1 MSDEFIRIKGAKVN
15 NLKNIDVD
23 IPRNKIVVITG
34 LSGSGKSSL
43 AFDTLY
49 AEGQRRYVES
59 LSSYARQFMGKLS
72 KPEVEFIKGLPPA
85 IAIEQ
90 KVISRNPR
98 STVGTTTEIY
108 EYLKLLF
115 ARIGK
120 TYSPVSGKEVKR
132 EDIKDVV
139 NFIETAPENARIYIL
154 SPLIP
159 VSGRSVYDQLEIL
172 KMQGFSRVIENSVVV
187 DIDDILERKSKDDKS
202 KKADHKWAKNI
213 QILIDRFKASSISEH
228 PQRLHD
234 SIQTA
239 FSEGKGTCIIQIEN
253 GELSQKSFSNL
264 FEMDGISFIEP
275 TPHLFSFNNPYGAC
289 KECNGSGIV
298 DGFDIH
304 LIFPNVERSV
314 YDDAVE
320 VWTNS
325 SLKMFK
331 EKFIKAVAKLKFPI
345 HKPVGQLSGLEYHLL
360 WNGDPSENI
369 IGVKESLE
377 LAEENPPN
385 PFIKLYLSRFKGQT
399 VCPVCHGSR
408 LRQDADYVKVGM
420 MSISDMVNMPIDEL
434 FQFFKKYKFKT
445 PNEQKIAQHLL
456 TEILNRLGFVVDV
469 GLGYLTLNRNSR
481 SLSGGESQRINLAT
495 TLGSSLVGS
504 LYILDEP
511 SIGLHSKDTENLI
524 NVLKR
529 LRDIGNTV
537 VVVEHDED
545 IIKCADYIIDIGPFA
560 GRLGGEVVFK
570 GTYNELIND
579 SNNLT
584 AQYIRGM
591 EEDGK
596 KNNSALPVLS
606 IPTPSV
612 RRKWK
617 NYVQINNVK
626 TYNLKN
632 VTVKFPLDIFT
643 VVTGVSG
650 SGKSTLVKK
659 ELYERLEKNLGL
671 FRYINREAESSI
683 FISKKNLSRVV
694 MIDQNPIGKS
704 TRSNPAT
711 YIKIFDH
718 IRELYAQQPLAIQR
732 NYKASFFSF
741 NREGGRCETCQG
753 EGVIHISMQFMADV
767 DLLCSDCNGK
777 RYKDEVLDVKIEGI
791 SISDILDMTINQA
804 YDFFKTLAKSNYTTN
819 ILNGLNILIEVGLG
833 YLKLGQS
840 SSTLSGGEAQRIK
853 LALYLTQANA
863 TKDHIFIFD
872 EPTTGL
878 HFHDINKLYH
888 AFNKLIE
895 IGNTVIV
902 IEHNTEL
909 IKCADWIIDL
919 GPEGGS
925 KGGHVVFEGT
935 PEEII
940 QSKTSFTGKYII
952 PKLKKN
958 GNI

>member
-1 MSDEFIRIKGAKVN
+1 MSEEFIRIKGAKVN

-72 KPEVEFIKGLPPA
+72 KPEVEQIKGLPPA

-120 TYSPVSGKEVKR
+120 TYSPISGKEVKR
-132 EDIKDVV
+132 EDIKDVEH
-139 NFIETAPENARIYIL
+139 FINSAPENDKIYIL
-154 SPLIP
+154 APLI
-159 VSGRSVYDQLEIL
+159 VTSDRSVYDQLEIL
-172 KMQGFSRVIENSVVV
+172 KMQGFSRVIENGILT
-187 DIDDILERKSKDDKS
+187 DIDEILDQNTGTVKSVKKDV
-202 KKADHKWAKNI
+202 KWIKNL
-213 QILIDRFKASSISEH
+213 QILIDRFKASTISEY

-239 FSEGKGTCIIQIEN
+239 FSEGRGTCIVQIEN
-253 GELSQKSFSNL
+253 GELIQKSFTNL
-264 FEMDGISFIEP
+264 FELDGISFTEP
-275 TPHLFSFNNPYGAC
+275 TPHMFSFNNPYGAC
-289 KECNGSGIV
+289 KECNGSGFV
-298 DGFDIH
+298 DGYDIR
-304 LIFPNVERSV
+304 LIIPDTEKSV
-314 YDDAVE
+314 YSDAVE
-320 VWTNS
+320 VWCNN
-325 SLKMFK
+325 SLKIFK
-331 EKFIKAVAKLKFPI
+331 EKFIKEAIHLGFPI
-345 HKPVGQLSGLEYHLL
+345 HKPVEELSTDEFQLL
-360 WNGDPSENI
+360 WNGNPEKKI
-369 IGVKESLE
+369 IGIRQSLE
-377 LAEENPPN
+377 MAEENPPN
-385 PFIKLYLSRFKGQT
+385 PFIRIYLSRYKGQA
-399 VCPVCHGSR
+399 VCPVCKGSR
-408 LRQDADYVKVGM
+408 LRIDAEYVKVGGL
-420 MSISDMVNMPIDEL
+420 SITEMVNMPIDQL
-434 FQFFKKYKFKT
+434 YAFLKKYKFKSA
-445 PNEQKIAQHLL
+445 NEQKIAQHLL
-456 TEILNRLGFVVDV
+456 NEIFNRLGFVYDV

-524 NVLKR
+524 KVLKR

-545 IIKCADYIIDIGPFA
+545 IIKCADHIIDIGPFA
-560 GRLGGEVVFK
+560 GRLGGEVVFQ
-570 GTYNELIND
+570 GSFSELLND
-579 SNNLT
+579 SSNLT

-591 EEDGK
+591 EITPQ
-596 KNNSALPVLS
+596 NSTSKLPEMTIPLPV
-606 IPTPSV
+606 T

-617 NYVQINNVK
+617 NFVQINNVK
-626 TYNLKN
+626 TFNLKN
-632 VTVKFPLDIFT
+632 LSVKFPLDVFT

-659 ELYERLEKNLGL
+659 ELYERLEKTLGL
-671 FRYINREAESSI
+671 YRYINKDSESNI
-683 FISKKNLSRVV
+683 FISKQSIDKVV

-704 TRSNPAT
+704 SRSNPAT

-718 IRELYAQQPLAIQR
+718 IRELFAQQPLAIQR
-732 NYKASFFSF
+732 NYKSSFFSF

-777 RYKDEVLDVKIEGI
+777 RYKDEVLDVKINGA

-804 YDFFKTLAKSNYTTN
+804 FEFFQTLPKSINSQNTM
-819 ILNGLNILIEVGLG
+819 NGLNVLIEVGLG

-878 HFHDINKLYH
+878 HFHDIHKLFH

-925 KGGHVVFEGT
+925 KGGNVVFEGT
-935 PEEII
+935 PEEIVKCK
-940 QSKTSFTGKYII
+940 SSFTGKYLI
-952 PKLKKN
+952 PKLK
-958 GNI
+958 

>member
-172 KMQGFSRVIENSVVV
+172 KMQGFSRVIENSFVI
-187 DIDDILERKSKDDKS
+187 DIDEILERKSKDDKS
-202 KKADHKWAKNI
+202 KKTDHKWAKNI

-253 GELSQKSFSNL
+253 GELTQKSFSNL

-298 DGFDIH
+298 DGFDIR

-331 EKFIKAVAKLKFPI
+331 EKFIKAATILKFPI
-345 HKPVGQLSGLEYHLL
+345 HKPVRELTGLEYHLL
-360 WNGDPSENI
+360 WNGDSSENI

-434 FQFFKKYKFKT
+434 YQFFKKYKFKT

-524 NVLKR
+524 TVLKR

-591 EEDGK
+591 EPDPK
-596 KNNSALPVLS
+596 KNNSTLPTLS
-606 IPTPSV
+606 IPTPIV

-617 NYVQINNVK
+617 NYVQINNVQ
-626 TYNLKN
+626 TFNLKN

-683 FISKKNLSRVV
+683 FVSKKNLSRVV

-791 SISDILDMTINQA
+791 SISDVLDMTISQA
-804 YDFFKTLAKSNYTTN
+804 YDFFKTLTKSNYTTN
-819 ILNGLNILIEVGLG
+819 ILNGLNVLIEVGLG

>member
-72 KPEVEFIKGLPPA
+72 KPEVESIKGLPPA

-98 STVGTTTEIY
+98 STIGSTTEIY

-115 ARIGK
+115 ARIGR

-139 NFIETAPENARIYIL
+139 HYIKEAPADSKIYIL
-154 SPLIP
+154 APFII
-159 VSGRSVYDQLEIL
+159 VSGRSLDEQLEIL
-172 KMQGFSRVIENSVVV
+172 KMQGFSRIIYNNILTE
-187 DIDDILERKSKDDKS
+187 IDDLLEQKKEVSKQ
-202 KKADHKWAKNI
+202 KKGETKVYKNI
-213 QILIDRFKASSISEH
+213 QILIDRFKSSMIEEY

-239 FSEGKGTCIIQIEN
+239 FSEGKGTCIVQIED
-253 GELSQKSFSNL
+253 GTLTQKSFINQ
-264 FEMDGISFIEP
+264 FEMDGISFVEP

-289 KECNGSGIV
+289 KVCNGIGSI
-298 DGFDIH
+298 DGFDIDI
-304 LIFPNVERSV
+304 LIPDKTKSVFDNGVEI
-314 YDDAVE
+314 
-320 VWTNS
+320 WNNNT
-325 SLKMFK
+325 FK
-331 EKFIKAVAKLKFPI
+331 DFKALFIKAAVKEGFHI
-345 HKPVGQLSGLEYHLL
+345 HKPIHQLTREEVKLL
-360 WNGDPSENI
+360 FFGDPEKKI
-369 IGVKESLE
+369 VGIYESLE
-377 LAEENPPN
+377 LVEKNPPN
-385 PFIKLYLSRFKGQT
+385 PFVKIFMSRFKGKT
-399 VCPVCHGSR
+399 TCPICHGSR
-408 LRQDADYVKVGM
+408 LRPDAAYVKVNGL
-420 MSISDMVNMPIDEL
+420 SITEMVEMPIDQL
-434 FQFFKKYKFKT
+434 YTFFKKFKFR
-445 PNEQKIAQHLL
+445 NETEEIIAQHLVN
-456 TEILNRLGFVVDV
+456 EILNRLKFVYDV

-481 SLSGGESQRINLAT
+481 TLSGGESQRINLAT

-511 SIGLHSKDTENLI
+511 SIGLHSRDTDNLI
-524 NVLKR
+524 QVLKR

-537 VVVEHDED
+537 VVVEHDEE
-545 IIKCADYIIDIGPFA
+545 IIRNADYIIDIGPLA
-560 GRLGGEVVFK
+560 GRLGGEVVFT
-570 GTYNELIND
+570 GTFPQLIKN
-579 SNNLT
+579 SENLT
-584 AQYIRGM
+584 AKYIRGM
-591 EEDGK
+591 ESPLALA
-596 KNNSALPVLS
+596 NSNDAIMRISLPA
-606 IPTPSV
+606 T

-617 NYVQINNVK
+617 NYVEIRNAHSF
-626 TYNLKN
+626 NLKN
-632 VTVKFPLDIFT
+632 LTVKFPLDIFT

-659 ELYERLEKNLGL
+659 ELFTQLERNLDL
-671 FRYINREAESSI
+671 VRH
-683 FISKKNLSRVV
+683 ISKDSDTNIYISKSHLSKVV

-711 YIKIFDH
+711 YLKIFDD

-732 NYKASFFSF
+732 NYKASFFTF

-767 DLLCSDCNGK
+767 DLLCTDCNGK
-777 RYKDEVLDVKIEGI
+777 RYKEDVLDVKISNN

-804 YDFFKTLAKSNYTTN
+804 LEFFTTLPHSNYRTSIIN
-819 ILNGLNILIEVGLG
+819 RLKVLIDVGLG

-853 LALYLTQANA
+853 LALYLSQASG
-863 TKDHIFIFD
+863 TKEHVFIFD

-878 HFHDINKLYH
+878 HFHDIHKLYH

-919 GPEGGS
+919 GPEGGNN
-925 KGGHVVFEGT
+925 GGTVVFEGT
-935 PEEII
+935 PEELIKCK
-940 QSKTSFTGKYII
+940 SSYTGKYLI
-952 PKLKKN
+952 PKLT
-958 GNI
+958 

>member
-1 MSDEFIRIKGAKVN
+1 MSEEFIRIKGAKVN

-108 EYLKLLF
+108 EYVKLLF

-139 NFIETAPENARIYIL
+139 NYIETAPENARIYIL

-172 KMQGFSRVIENSVVV
+172 KMQGFSRVIENSVVI
-187 DIDDILERKSKDDKS
+187 DIDEILERKSKDGKS
-202 KKADHKWAKNI
+202 KKVDHKWAKNI

-298 DGFDIH
+298 DGYDIQ

-331 EKFIKAVAKLKFPI
+331 EKFIKTSSKLKFPI
-345 HKPVGQLSGLEYHLL
+345 HKPVRELTGLEYHIL
-360 WNGDPSENI
+360 WNGDSSENI
-369 IGVKESLE
+369 IGVKESLD

-399 VCPVCHGSR
+399 VCPVCNGSR

-434 FQFFKKYKFKT
+434 YQFFKKYKFKT

-591 EEDGK
+591 EADGK
-596 KNNSALPVLS
+596 KNSSTLPVLS
-606 IPTPSV
+606 IPTPTV

-617 NYVQINNVK
+617 NYVQINNVQ
-626 TYNLKN
+626 TFNLKN
-632 VTVKFPLDIFT
+632 ITVKFPLDIFT

-683 FISKKNLSRVV
+683 FVSKNNLSRVV

-777 RYKDEVLDVKIEGI
+777 RYKEEVLDVKIDGI

-804 YDFFKTLAKSNYTTN
+804 FEFFKTLAKSNYTTN
-819 ILNGLNILIEVGLG
+819 ILNGLNVLIEVGLG

-925 KGGHVVFEGT
+925 KGGYVVFEGT

-940 QSKTSFTGKYII
+940 QSKSSFTGKYII